1 MGIDFQLHR
10 ASVDTSRGFRQFQKA
25 DKALY
30 DDKVDSAVR
39 HLNKGLDYFDS
50 ALGHLAKAE
59 DDAYKKAGSEIDK
72 GNKELKKSID
82 EYGNGKTDSAASH
95 YAKALDD
102 YDAALDLIG
111 G

>member
-30 DDKVDSAVR
+30 NDKVDSAVS
-39 HLNKGLDYFDS
+39 HLNKGLNYFDS
-50 ALGHLAKAE
+50 ALGHLSKAE
-59 DDAYKKAGSEIDK
+59 DDACRKAGSEIDK
-72 GNKELKKSID
+72 GNQELKKSID
-82 EYGNGKTDSAASH
+82 EYSNGNTDSAAKH
-95 YAKALDD
+95 YAKALDQ

-111 G
+111 A